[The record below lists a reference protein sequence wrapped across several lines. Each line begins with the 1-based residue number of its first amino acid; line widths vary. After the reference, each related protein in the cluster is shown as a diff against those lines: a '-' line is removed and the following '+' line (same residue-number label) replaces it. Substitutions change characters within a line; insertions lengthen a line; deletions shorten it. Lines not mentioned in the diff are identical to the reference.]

1 MENKNKAKWTRTENK
16 KKQRVKCE
24 KTLLCDG
31 VFIVKFSKKFGKEMN
46 AIYYQK
52 SRELRYIEG
61 NNN

>member
-1 MENKNKAKWTRTENK
+1 MNKTE
-16 KKQRVKCE
+16 RVKCE
-24 KTLLCDG
+24 ETLLCDG
-31 VFIVKFSKKFGKEMN
+31 VFIVEFSIIIFFRKENFGKEMN